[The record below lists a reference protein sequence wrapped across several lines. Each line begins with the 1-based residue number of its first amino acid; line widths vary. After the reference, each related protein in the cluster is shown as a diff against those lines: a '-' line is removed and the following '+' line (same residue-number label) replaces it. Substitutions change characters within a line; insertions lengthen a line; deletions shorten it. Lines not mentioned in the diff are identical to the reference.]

1 MRVSCGGIRSNYN
14 GSSATQGGAV
24 ANGRLLVAQGG
35 HGVDAGGAARWGV
48 ACQDR
53 GGGQRQDR
61 HRQRQRVVGF
71 HAEQVRGDEARKAV
85 GHCQPDAE
93 TYRGQGDDFAQYHPN
108 DAATFRAESHT
119 DSDLAGAA
127 RDGVCHAAVEADAGD
142 EQREDGEAAAK
153 PGKGELLAD
162 GLIDY
167 ARLRAD
173 VGNGNGGAGL
183 AHDLPDGADERQR
196 VVGGAQFEYHLS
208 QTVDI
213 LGVRHVGHRRRV
225 IFFDGVVHAG
235 LGYTDDFDIRGAGR
249 AANSDVAPDWILTRE
264 VLLCKL
270 LVDHGD
276 AWRFQIALL
285 DIAAQQNRDLHGGE
299 EGVVDV
305 YLAGR

>member
-1 MRVSCGGIRSNYN
+1 MRVSRGGIVSNYTLKRAP
-14 GSSATQGGAV
+14 GWGGGKWSVTRRAGLPSGRSSD
-24 ANGRLLVAQGG
+24 L
-35 HGVDAGGAARWGV
+35 DAGGAARWGV

-53 GGGQRQDR
+53 GGGQHQER
-61 HRQRQRVVGF
+61 HRQCQRVVGF
-71 HAEQVRGDEARKAV
+71 HAEQERGDEARKAV
-85 GHCQPDAE
+85 GDRQPDAE
-93 TYRGQGDDFAQYHPN
+93 TYRGQGDDFAHYHPH
-108 DAATFRAESHT
+108 DAAAFRAESHA
-119 DSDLAGAA
+119 DSDFAGAA
-127 RDGVCHAAVEADAGD
+127 RDGVCHAA
-142 EQREDGEAAAK
+142 AK
-153 PGKGELLAD
+153 PGKGALLAD

>member
-1 MRVSCGGIRSNYN
+1 MR
-14 GSSATQGGAV
+14 SSAPQGGAV
-24 ANGRLLVAQGG
+24 ANGQLLVAQGC

-53 GGGQRQDR
+53 GGGQHQER
-61 HRQRQRVVGF
+61 HRQCQRVVGF
-71 HAEQVRGDEARKAV
+71 HAEQERGDEARKAV
-85 GHCQPDAE
+85 GDRQPDAE
-93 TYRGQGDDFAQYHPN
+93 TYRGQGDDFAHYHPH
-108 DAATFRAESHT
+108 DAAAFRAESHA
-119 DSDLAGAA
+119 DSDFAGAA

-153 PGKGELLAD
+153 SGKGALLAD

-173 VGNGNGGAGL
+173 VGNGNGGAGPGDDLAGGAGL

-264 VLLCKL
+264 VLLCKF